1 MKKAL
6 LLFVVFIST
15 NMAISQNQEKPN
27 PLSYQISGFV
37 NLNAICDF
45 NGLSHYDDFTTSEI
59 PINPTPYEKVMR
71 FHMTARQSR
80 LVLDTKYQTP
90 LGEVKGK
97 ISGDF
102 YSGNT
107 GDYSIFHLRLAYIQY
122 KNLLI
127 GQNTTTFGN
136 QDVTPTTIDFEGPNS
151 APTLRNPMISY
162 TNTIN
167 KKWSFGAALEMRGTD
182 ITTTDTTDTP
192 FSSLPTFVGNINR
205 SGDWGVITFS
215 GMTDVNRFFDNN
227 DKTRVTMGYGGA
239 FSAIINTGKQD
250 KLSLF
255 AVAGKGVAN
264 FISDLS
270 GSGYNGVLTNN
281 PDELKLLT
289 SYGGFVAYTHYW
301 NAKWNSNL
309 IYSFVGLEKTS
320 LVSSNAFQ
328 FSNYALGNLFYQP
341 LDRLMFGMEY
351 IYGNLYIQNDAT
363 GDAHRLQFL
372 AQFNF

>member
-15 NMAISQNQEKPN
+15 NVAFSQNQEKPN

-45 NGLSHYDDFTTSEI
+45 NGLSNYDDFTTSEI

-281 PDELKLLT
+281 PDELKLLS

-372 AQFNF
+372 AQFSF